1 MKYLKTAVAW
11 FAFGVLFVLWS
22 EHCYNQGAA
31 AAGEECAAEASYEPP
46 DPGAHV
52 DV

>member
-1 MKYLKTAVAW
+1 MKCLKAAAAW
-11 FAFGVLFVLWS
+11 IALTVVFVLWS

-31 AAGEECAAEASYEPP
+31 AAAEQCEFDADFAPP
-46 DPGAHV
+46 DPRAHH